1 MVAETNRTIPW
12 HGGCRVLLRTA
23 LIVILPLCCIGCSDQ
38 LYLRASEAFRE
49 PSEPE
54 GPSADA
60 QLVQRQKVCVKTC
73 KEYTWR
79 RQQYGAPQQRWG
91 HEYRWSVGRELDGTI
106 LKGSELNRRMSSH
119 QYNANSTY
127 VVVFWPGEVRILELD
142 SFPGSIP
149 AHGVWATDQYG
160 GRWKVASATACW

>member
-49 PSEPE
+49 PSATE
-54 GPSADA
+54 GPRANAES
-60 QLVQRQKVCVKTC
+60 VQRQKVCVKYRR
-73 KEYTWR
+73 EYS
-79 RQQYGAPQQRWG
+79 A
-91 HEYRWSVGRELDGTI
+91 GRELDGTI

-119 QYNANSTY
+119 RYNANSTY

-142 SFPGSIP
+142 SFPGSIA